1 MKEKFFSYKTK
12 HYLVKSIELS
22 EEVKL
27 IDLLTQVWTIYKK
40 DSNEV
45 AGTFN
50 FNGPQKKGKVVLSYN
65 FENIQE
71 VDELEL
77 IFSYIVKWAFNQKD
91 VYVLETAMPENK
103 TYKQIFDF
111 LAYKKFK
118 ENEVATFTAP
128 NSTYLT
134 LYLFIGF
141 VLGIFIGLL
150 TVNFKVSLIA
160 SMAFCFS
167 IGFLIDSG
175 DKKHRKE
182 VCSD

>member
-50 FNGPQKKGKVVLSYN
+50 FNRPQKKGKVVLSYN

-91 VYVLETAMPENK
+91 VYALETAMPENK

-118 ENEVATFTAP
+118 ENVSKKEYDSFITNNEKITNHGFDLKT
-128 NSTYLT
+128 SFH
-134 LYLFIGF
+134 LYETMIP
-141 VLGIFIGLL
+141 
-150 TVNFKVSLIA
+150 
-160 SMAFCFS
+160 
-167 IGFLIDSG
+167 
-175 DKKHRKE
+175 
-182 VCSD
+182 